1 MLQAGQGIPAP
12 PQSQPCGPSQGRRRW
27 FSQTHPVSAHRMHF
41 IGRRHFPDARRLKLS
56 AQPSL
61 DVLNR
66 IAGDRTDRRC
76 KARRAGTAFAP
87 SGRGISDIGLKV
99 INAAWRPSRGKIDRR
114 ILPLSVR
121 ERERIIFS
129 AGMELLQSNGKQPFP
144 RPSAAQR
151 YTREK
156 APRLARRGPF
166 RSDRSDYLG
175 VPASLDGSPTGPLLA
190 VGGKLGEP
198 FGPVSDDR
206 TGPAPMPVVPCMTVP
221 RAGEPLPTCC
231 EPFELPLRSVIP
243 PCAAATPA
251 DPSTMATASDVILY
265 FDFIGLLPDQSLP
278 ALGSFNRASSRS
290 FLPGK
295 QPSLRRIAPRLPR

>member
-1 MLQAGQGIPAP
+1 VPPASLSTSVLKRSGSPGAAPSSAMLQAGQGIPAP

-144 RPSAAQR
+144 RPSAR
-151 YTREK
+151 
-156 APRLARRGPF
+156 RRGTHAKRPRDLHGGALF
-166 RSDRSDYLG
+166 VPIEAIIWECRRPWTGHLQARSWL
-175 VPASLDGSPTGPLLA
+175 
-190 VGGKLGEP
+190 
-198 FGPVSDDR
+198 
-206 TGPAPMPVVPCMTVP
+206 
-221 RAGEPLPTCC
+221 
-231 EPFELPLRSVIP
+231 
-243 PCAAATPA
+243 
-251 DPSTMATASDVILY
+251 
-265 FDFIGLLPDQSLP
+265 
-278 ALGSFNRASSRS
+278 
-290 FLPGK
+290 
-295 QPSLRRIAPRLPR
+295 